1 MAMVNKNNLLYAAML
16 GLLATS
22 CKEAYDLD
30 ERLPEGYG
38 TTLYSYLSENGFNTA
53 RALADDLGYADVL
66 QGRGL
71 KTLFLADDD
80 AYARFFANNKWGV
93 RQYSDLSKSQK
104 KLLFYGSMLDQ
115 SIQTMNLSN
124 TTSETGVVTG
134 NAMRRNTGI
143 SMYDSVPNLK
153 VEDMPDNPYWA
164 YYRKHRIQSQPMY
177 CMKDATVAPL
187 TFFTEPFLVQNRI
200 TNDDVNFLYNKRINR
215 QAGDANV
222 ADAVVI
228 EQNLRSANGFVHKV
242 DKVLTPSE
250 NMAEVLRTT
259 PELSMWSKFI
269 DRFCVPM
276 YAGRTAT
283 TNFNAEYGVNTDSL
297 FVMRYLSH
305 RTDGSS
311 VRSDAELLMPPMLDS
326 PVEAALKYDPGW
338 NAYFTS
344 DYNAA
349 SVTVA
354 TQKDMAVMLVPD
366 NEALNN
372 YWENGVGKV
381 LKDSYGSWENVP
393 DRVLVKLLN
402 NNMLNSFVNSVP
414 SKFAS
419 ITNSTQDPMNIT
431 PNDVKNVILTG
442 NCAIYV
448 TQDVF
453 SPTEYVSVSFPAL
466 VNSNMSIINWAIEQL
481 QYSPYLNSIDSYY
494 SFFIPTNEALYN
506 YVDPYSW
513 SKPVKEMW
521 HFYYKANAT
530 QESERVWAGVYAYD
544 PETGEVG
551 DSIREERGQNV
562 LDRLKDIL
570 ENHIVVGNIE
580 SGREYYQTKNGNTL
594 RVVREGGKVVGVQG
608 SMQSADMG
616 GHVVTIG
623 EKDVYD
629 QSEKGNGKSY
639 ILKSEPMLT
648 TRCSAMDVI
657 DAGDNRIFLELLQGS
672 ELYKNAGAYSVG
684 DIMTLNNFNYT
695 VYVPCD
701 AAMAEYMSVEGMKT
715 WEQIAEMEEDE
726 QYTEEQ
732 VQEEKDKINNFL
744 RYHIQDNAVYI
755 GQEFA
760 VDGSVTTL
768 DRYYETAVMNEETN
782 KFYTIRVQADAKSI
796 TLTDAL
802 GNTRKV
808 QTSDAKLYNQPARE
822 MGSNSFAVVHVIDRP
837 LLYVSTQAQKYK
849 K

>member
-269 DRFCVPM
+269 DRF
-276 YAGRTAT
+276 
-283 TNFNAEYGVNTDSL
+283 
-297 FVMRYLSH
+297 
-305 RTDGSS
+305 
-311 VRSDAELLMPPMLDS
+311 
-326 PVEAALKYDPGW
+326 
-338 NAYFTS
+338 
-344 DYNAA
+344 
-349 SVTVA
+349 
-354 TQKDMAVMLVPD
+354 
-366 NEALNN
+366 
-372 YWENGVGKV
+372 
-381 LKDSYGSWENVP
+381 
-393 DRVLVKLLN
+393 
-402 NNMLNSFVNSVP
+402 
-414 SKFAS
+414 
-419 ITNSTQDPMNIT
+419 
-431 PNDVKNVILTG
+431 
-442 NCAIYV
+442 
-448 TQDVF
+448 
-453 SPTEYVSVSFPAL
+453 
-466 VNSNMSIINWAIEQL
+466 
-481 QYSPYLNSIDSYY
+481 
-494 SFFIPTNEALYN
+494 
-506 YVDPYSW
+506 
-513 SKPVKEMW
+513 
-521 HFYYKANAT
+521 
-530 QESERVWAGVYAYD
+530 
-544 PETGEVG
+544 
-551 DSIREERGQNV
+551 
-562 LDRLKDIL
+562 
-570 ENHIVVGNIE
+570 
-580 SGREYYQTKNGNTL
+580 
-594 RVVREGGKVVGVQG
+594 
-608 SMQSADMG
+608 
-616 GHVVTIG
+616 
-623 EKDVYD
+623 
-629 QSEKGNGKSY
+629 
-639 ILKSEPMLT
+639 
-648 TRCSAMDVI
+648 
-657 DAGDNRIFLELLQGS
+657 
-672 ELYKNAGAYSVG
+672 
-684 DIMTLNNFNYT
+684 
-695 VYVPCD
+695 
-701 AAMAEYMSVEGMKT
+701 
-715 WEQIAEMEEDE
+715 
-726 QYTEEQ
+726 
-732 VQEEKDKINNFL
+732 
-744 RYHIQDNAVYI
+744 
-755 GQEFA
+755 
-760 VDGSVTTL
+760 
-768 DRYYETAVMNEETN
+768 
-782 KFYTIRVQADAKSI
+782 
-796 TLTDAL
+796 
-802 GNTRKV
+802 
-808 QTSDAKLYNQPARE
+808 
-822 MGSNSFAVVHVIDRP
+822 
-837 LLYVSTQAQKYK
+837 
-849 K
+849 